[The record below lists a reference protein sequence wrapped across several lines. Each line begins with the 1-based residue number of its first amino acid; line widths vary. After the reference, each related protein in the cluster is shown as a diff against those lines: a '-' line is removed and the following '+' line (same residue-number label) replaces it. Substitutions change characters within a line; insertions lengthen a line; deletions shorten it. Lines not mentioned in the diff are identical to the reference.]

1 MENVEDVRPF
11 WREGYK
17 LAIKKCYGHVQV
29 AKEVVEEISERPHT
43 ATVNKVIQKLRM
55 LREDQLNERQQLG
68 QKMLSATAI
77 L

>member
-1 MENVEDVRPF
+1 MQDLLCLQYLVPF
-11 WREGYK
+11 IVFTLLLLLLIY
-17 LAIKKCYGHVQV
+17 CVHVCL
-29 AKEVVEEISERPHT
+29 S